1 MPHAD
6 LIVEN
11 ASILTMDPDTPRA
24 EAIAQLQA
32 LGLKVRVDEG
42 IVTPLDRVYSQ
53 DPTPGSSAPVGS
65 TVTLSVF

>member
-1 MPHAD
+1 
-6 LIVEN
+6 LIVSEGPPPVTVPN
-11 ASILTMDPDTPRA
+11 VIDQPRA

>member
-1 MPHAD
+1 MQ
-6 LIVEN
+6 LIVSEGPPPVTVPN
-11 ASILTMDPDTPRA
+11 VIDQPRA